1 MDKIKLIKKVIIKML
16 EVNTANLTLHKTF
29 VEKQE
34 EKDGLDHLIENTN
47 HAIEVVKN
55 VKHEDILVSIYNTFM
70 AGKDTY
76 FVMLSQNIVKNVE
89 KWDMSEEGYQEF
101 KKLDEEA
108 REQFKKEQE
117 EKKKQQEVI
126 EQAKKEGKKIEY
138 IYKDG
143 KMIPSIVE
151 PKKN

>member
-1 MDKIKLIKKVIIKML
+1 ML
-16 EVNTANLTLHKTF
+16 EVNISNLTLHKTF

-34 EKDGLDHLIENTN
+34 EKDGLDRLIENTN